1 RGLVTAGGEHDA
13 VDRIAI
19 EDLDEAEIG
28 EIAIERSG
36 WALARLL
43 DGMDGKFEGNASR
56 LADAFAYTHRQ
67 RDVMPVAGRQIR
79 ARLGD
84 ADDRLAGGE
93 LLTSEAVVHVALEI
107 ERGHVGVVGVV
118 EPLPRAQLLDLRS
131 SRLPCVGHWR
141 ILRWSV
147 AALLVHV

>member
-1 RGLVTAGGEHDA
+1 MASEGG
-13 VDRIAI
+13 
-19 EDLDEAEIG
+19 
-28 EIAIERSG
+28 G
-36 WALARLL
+36 WPVARLL
-43 DGMDGKFEGNASR
+43 DGMHGKFEGNASR

-67 RDVMPVAGRQIR
+67 RDVMPVAGRQIG

-118 EPLPRAQLLDLRS
+118 EQLPRAQLLDLGS
-131 SRLPCVGHWR
+131 GRLLRVGHQAPPPCSAP
-141 ILRWSV
+141 L
-147 AALLVHV
+147 